1 MNDALKKTQ
10 PDRPWA
16 SLHIQVHPNAV
27 ALFAALVQ
35 TTIGDGATT
44 LFWSDRWLDGRSLP
58 ELAPNLVAAVP
69 KRVTN
74 SRTVQ
79 QAMLQ
84 ASWVQDIR
92 GNLTPQAFG
101 EFFLLWDMLQD
112 VQLAEGM
119 PDQHCWSPSSSGLYS
134 SRSAYDRFFVG
145 AVGFEPTGRIWK
157 NWAPQD
163 ASFLF
168 G

>member
-1 MNDALKKTQ
+1 
-10 PDRPWA
+10 
-16 SLHIQVHPNAV
+16 
-27 ALFAALVQ
+27 
-35 TTIGDGATT
+35 
-44 LFWSDRWLDGRSLP
+44 
-58 ELAPNLVAAVP
+58 LAPNLVAAVP